1 MPYMRLNHKCHGKQ
15 NINKDGENDDV
26 DDQFEEDNVDD
37 DDKTNLNELDI
48 FLSTRSVKKLQQT
61 IKSTTPDNEALK
73 PGPCACIFK
82 FSPTLTRLGDD
93 ELHCTLRTALLL
105 DTVKD
110 AETQKE
116 KYVSI

>member
-1 MPYMRLNHKCHGKQ
+1 MQQ

-61 IKSTTPDNEALK
+61 MYFVIL
-73 PGPCACIFK
+73 IF
-82 FSPTLTRLGDD
+82 
-93 ELHCTLRTALLL
+93 
-105 DTVKD
+105 
-110 AETQKE
+110 
-116 KYVSI
+116 